1 MSLVFEDPPAP
12 EGRGE
17 HLSGIVRERSPLR
30 KEIDSLLEQ
39 LSQYPQRWAR
49 LFDFSDK
56 EEADKRATQ
65 VRTAAGKG
73 WNVATRRLDDGR
85 WSVFARMRSAEE
97 QREADL
103 KREQRKAQGPSGVPS
118 VPPQGI
124 EGQGIDQAPMQPQ
137 GQPQATFQ

>member
-1 MSLVFEDPPAP
+1 MSLVFEDPPEQ
-12 EGRGE
+12 EGRGA
-17 HLSGIVRERSPLR
+17 HLSGVVRERSPLR
-30 KEIDSLLEQ
+30 KEIDNLLGE

-49 LFDFSDK
+49 LFDFNDK

-97 QREADL
+97 QQEADL
-103 KREQRKAQGPSGVPS
+103 KRAQRKAQQASQGFPEGPQV
-118 VPPQGI
+118 
-124 EGQGIDQAPMQPQ
+124 EGQAPAQEMPT
-137 GQPQATFQ
+137 PTFQ

>member
-12 EGRGE
+12 EGRGD
-17 HLSGIVRERSPLR
+17 HLQGIVRERSPLR
-30 KEIDSLLEQ
+30 KEIDSLLEE
-39 LSQYPQRWAR
+39 LANYPQRWAR

-56 EEADKRATQ
+56 GEADKRATQ

-97 QREADL
+97 QAQADA
-103 KREQRKAQGPSGVPS
+103 KRAERKAQ
-118 VPPQGI
+118 
-124 EGQGIDQAPMQPQ
+124 QATEAPQ
-137 GQPQATFQ
+137 GQAQDQGQPAPTFQ